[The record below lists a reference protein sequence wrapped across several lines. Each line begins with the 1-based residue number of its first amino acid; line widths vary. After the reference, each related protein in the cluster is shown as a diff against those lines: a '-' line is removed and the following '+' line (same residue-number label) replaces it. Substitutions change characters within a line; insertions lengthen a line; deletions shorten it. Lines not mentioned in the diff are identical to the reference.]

1 MERKYNT
8 ELIRASEQSSSKELL
23 LRKELDEV
31 TEKLKQE
38 HQKELSDIKAKLGAE
53 HKGQIISLQEE
64 FEQKLSLTEKS
75 LVEKSEQEL
84 ERLRDEKNEVI
95 AQFEGHC
102 SDLKS
107 KLESSRVEVERL
119 EKLVHDGENGLG
131 SASLHIDSLNQ
142 ALSEKKEELLKV
154 KNELKE
160 AEKKYAKSLVR

>member
-1 MERKYNT
+1 M
-8 ELIRASEQSSSKELL
+8 L

-31 TEKLKQE
+31 TQKLKQE
-38 HQKELSDIKAKLGAE
+38 HQKELSDMKAKLGAE

-64 FEQKLSLTEKS
+64 FEQKLSVTEKR

-95 AQFEGHC
+95 SQFEGHC

-107 KLESSRVEVERL
+107 KLEASRVEVERL
-119 EKLVHDGENGLG
+119 EKLVHDSENGLG

-142 ALSEKKEELLKV
+142 ALSESKEELLKV

-160 AEKKYAKSLVR
+160 AEKKYANSLVR

>member
-1 MERKYNT
+1 M
-8 ELIRASEQSSSKELL
+8 

-31 TEKLKQE
+31 TAKLKQE

-53 HKGQIISLQEE
+53 HKGQIISLQDD
-64 FEQKLSLTEKS
+64 FEQKLFVTEKN

-95 AQFEGHC
+95 TQFEAHC

-107 KLESSRVEVERL
+107 NLESSRKEVERL
-119 EKLVHDGENGLG
+119 EKLVHDSENGLG

-142 ALSEKKEELLKV
+142 AISENKEELLKV

-160 AEKKYAKSLVR
+160 AETKYANSLVREFSH